1 MHRDILNNK
10 WKAMRPQLKVT
21 WSKLTDD
28 DLDRVAGR
36 FSKFVDLLKEK
47 YGYSQERAEE
57 EVDRQI
63 DAHEIF

>member
-1 MHRDILNNK
+1 
-10 WKAMRPQLKVT
+10 MRPQLKVT